1 MTVTVFGYL
10 IFISIDFYDF
20 IFPFIFQS
28 VLDFIFKHLKVR
40 QKYSGA
46 RCIFNSLLGVWKCG
60 QTRSFVFNISHKMIG
75 F

>member
-46 RCIFNSLLGVWKCG
+46 RCIFNSSRCLEMWSNTVFGV
-60 QTRSFVFNISHKMIG
+60 
-75 F
+75 